1 MSFLI
6 PTALAAA
13 TDAAATTA
21 ATPHAQ
27 TGGNLSFMLFIGVF
41 FLFFYFFLIRPQ
53 SKRQKEMKQMLAA
66 VSSGDEVVIAGGI
79 LGVVTGIHENIASI
93 EIAKGVEI
101 KVQKTAIAACLPKG
115 TVKS

>member
-6 PTALAAA
+6 PTALAATA
-13 TDAAATTA
+13 DTTTA
-21 ATPHAQ
+21 HTQA
-27 TGGNLSFMLFIGVF
+27 GGNLSFLLFIGVF

-66 VSSGDEVVIAGGI
+66 VSSGDEVVIGGGI
-79 LGVVTGIHENIASI
+79 FGSVVGMHENVATI

-101 KVQKTAIAACLPKG
+101 KVQKTAIVACLPKG
-115 TVKS
+115 TIKN